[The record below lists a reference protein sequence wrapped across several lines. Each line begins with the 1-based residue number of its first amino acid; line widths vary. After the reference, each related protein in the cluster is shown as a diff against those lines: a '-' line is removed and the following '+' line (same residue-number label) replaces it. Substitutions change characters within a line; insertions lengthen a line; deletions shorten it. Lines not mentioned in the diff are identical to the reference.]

1 MTGPAP
7 EPEPPIGEKLD
18 HLRVAYQEALGA
30 TLHQDDKVGRF
41 LAGIAF
47 LVAGALVFTNPTV
60 LQATYLV
67 GDTSLPLPALA
78 IGTFLV
84 LIILSLFLYVLAMS
98 APLTIPPRTVTEQRS
113 HQYFLLIAAE
123 TSESWRELWNRPT
136 TEALVEELAKGEV
149 DEIRNLAI
157 RADLKLE
164 RSNEGSALFVL
175 ALLFFL
181 LGTVLSIHAIQQLA
195 IPADPG
201 QATRAPQDLAWSL
214 PLRALIGSLL
224 ALFPFVLIYQRL
236 RAEQRRLFDDLV
248 DRVRDTGRRWDPL
261 HGLLLA
267 CPAFVLL
274 TVLPDHGHTATN
286 EIVCVAIALSVI
298 GAVLSLRAVLLAR
311 RPGEAAKPPR
321 AGDRMAA
328 WVVTLLALGLG
339 ALAVLSVLEDR
350 QVWQLGT
357 ALAAA
362 VSPLAANLFAA
373 TFLLNRR
380 LRHRLGERLS
390 GP

>member
-1 MTGPAP
+1 
-7 EPEPPIGEKLD
+7 
-18 HLRVAYQEALGA
+18 
-30 TLHQDDKVGRF
+30 
-41 LAGIAF
+41 
-47 LVAGALVFTNPTV
+47 
-60 LQATYLV
+60 
-67 GDTSLPLPALA
+67 
-78 IGTFLV
+78 
-84 LIILSLFLYVLAMS
+84 
-98 APLTIPPRTVTEQRS
+98 
-113 HQYFLLIAAE
+113 
-123 TSESWRELWNRPT
+123 
-136 TEALVEELAKGEV
+136 
-149 DEIRNLAI
+149 
-157 RADLKLE
+157 
-164 RSNEGSALFVL
+164 VL

>member
-7 EPEPPIGEKLD
+7 EPEPPLGEKLP
-18 HLRVAYQEALGA
+18 HLRVAYQETLGA
-30 TLHQDDKVGRF
+30 TVHQDDKIGRF
-41 LAGIAF
+41 MTGIAF

-67 GDTSLPLPALA
+67 GDTSLPLPGLAL
-78 IGTFLV
+78 GTFLV
-84 LIILSLFLYVLAMS
+84 LIVLSLLFYMLATS
-98 APLTIPPRTVTEQRS
+98 APLTIPPQTVTEHRS

-123 TSESWRELWNRPT
+123 TSESWRGLWYKPT
-136 TEALVEELAKGEV
+136 TEALRDELAEGDV

-181 LGTVLSIHAIQQLA
+181 LGIVLSIHVIQHLE
-195 IPADPG
+195 IPANAD
-201 QATRAPQDLAWSL
+201 QAARPPQDLAWSL
-214 PLRALIGSLL
+214 PLRALVGGLL

-236 RAEQRRLFDDLV
+236 RAEQRRRFDDLV
-248 DRVRDTGRRWDPL
+248 KRVRDTGRRWDPL

-267 CPAFVLL
+267 YPVFVLL
-274 TVLPDHGHTATN
+274 TVLPDQGHTGTN
-286 EIVCVAIALSVI
+286 ELVSIAIALSVL
-298 GAVLSLRAVLLAR
+298 GAVLSFRAVLLGQ
-311 RPGEAAKPPR
+311 PGEVTKPPR

-328 WVVTLLALGLG
+328 AVVTLLTLGLG
-339 ALAVLSVLEDR
+339 AVSVLTVLEDR
-350 QVWQLGT
+350 PVWQLGV

-380 LRHRLGERLS
+380 LRHRIEEPLS